1 MADQSDDTDLAARRM
16 NRADIVSS
24 AVFIVLGLTIVYFSW
39 TMPRLEIRGVHP
51 ATVPGLVPGM
61 LGAALA
67 LCGLALGGKALKE
80 SGLRGGWGDV
90 LALLKT
96 DEALRF
102 AAVAAMT
109 LVYSLILVGTLPFW
123 LATALFVFVFIAAF
137 EVWITDTPKPL
148 VRALIWAAV
157 QAVIVAVVVTLVFER
172 GFLVRLP

>member
-1 MADQSDDTDLAARRM
+1 MAEDTHDTQDAPSHM
-16 NRADIVSS
+16 NRADLMSG
-24 AVFIVLGLTIVYFSW
+24 AVFVALGLTIVYLSW

-67 LCGLALGGKALKE
+67 LCGLALGGKALRQA
-80 SGLRGGWGDV
+80 GLGTGWHEF
-90 LALLKT
+90 LAIFRT
-96 DEALRF
+96 DETVRF

-109 LVYSLILVGTLPFW
+109 LIYSLVLVGTLPFW
-123 LATALFVFVFIAAF
+123 LATVLFVFVFIAAF

-148 VRALIWAAV
+148 AGALVWAAV
-157 QAVIVAVVVTLVFER
+157 QAAIVAVAVTLVFER